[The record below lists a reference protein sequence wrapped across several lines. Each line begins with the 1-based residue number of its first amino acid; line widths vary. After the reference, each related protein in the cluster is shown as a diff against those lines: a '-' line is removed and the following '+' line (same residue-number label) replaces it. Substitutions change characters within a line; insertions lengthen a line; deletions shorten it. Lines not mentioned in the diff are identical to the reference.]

1 MNKFLLISLFVL
13 VIIFI
18 ACFLLYYKS
27 SNKENNETLTN
38 EPIVTS
44 NKVSPISNLTYF
56 EYYYGGGMED
66 ELYRLELIYVENKL
80 KLNFEKQ
87 NFVGA
92 PLIKKEFVITN
103 NLLDEIERIITT
115 YDIDKWP
122 EHIIEEDIVALD
134 APSLSIHFN
143 YKNKL
148 YSVSEKNIPQGGHQ
162 YIRTIRELIEKEMDK

>member
-1 MNKFLLISLFVL
+1 MNKILLITIFLL

-18 ACFLLYYKS
+18 VGFAIYYKS
-27 SNKENNETLTN
+27 SSKGNPEIHIT
-38 EPIVTS
+38 EPITDS
-44 NKVSPISNLTYF
+44 NNIPTTSNLTYF